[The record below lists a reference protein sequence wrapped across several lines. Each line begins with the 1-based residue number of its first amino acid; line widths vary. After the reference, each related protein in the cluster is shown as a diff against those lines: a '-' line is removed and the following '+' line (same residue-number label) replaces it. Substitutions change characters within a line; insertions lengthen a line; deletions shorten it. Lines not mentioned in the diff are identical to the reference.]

1 MLTSFIKILTMFI
14 HQVTSP
20 PSPHA
25 MNIDDFQPPS
35 HLLPNTPP
43 PQQQQTMARG
53 TKIYHPILNGKPAN
67 IALVCPCYP
76 WLISFLG
83 QPCDKDGNYLP
94 LNTPPPPHGTATNDD
109 WAPYEDEIQF
119 RTANLLYQ
127 RVEMSQSDIDD
138 LLELWALSLMK
149 HKDLGPFNSYK
160 HIYDT
165 IDSTCLGDAP
175 WRCFQAGLEEDLSED
190 APSWKQHT
198 YDVYYHDPDVVILNL
213 LDNPNFDGEYDT
225 TPYVELDAQGHQ
237 CWSDFMSANFPYQ
250 CCVGPQFLY

>member
-1 MLTSFIKILTMFI
+1 
-14 HQVTSP
+14 
-20 PSPHA
+20 
-25 MNIDDFQPPS
+25 
-35 HLLPNTPP
+35 
-43 PQQQQTMARG
+43 
-53 TKIYHPILNGKPAN
+53 
-67 IALVCPCYP
+67 
-76 WLISFLG
+76 
-83 QPCDKDGNYLP
+83 
-94 LNTPPPPHGTATNDD
+94 
-109 WAPYEDEIQF
+109 
-119 RTANLLYQ
+119 
-127 RVEMSQSDIDD
+127 MSQSNIDD

>member
-1 MLTSFIKILTMFI
+1 MVPGEGHQLLLLGADDVQPWWAFSAIIVPSLIFHCLVKLFISSKTTCCLQVTERKLGRGCLQRSHALNPAAQSSSTAKEDLHIMLTSFIKILTMFI

-35 HLLPNTPP
+35 HSLPNTPP
-43 PQQQQTMARG
+43 PQQQQTMAWG

-127 RVEMSQSDIDD
+127 CHNRTSMTFWSCG
-138 LLELWALSLMK
+138 
-149 HKDLGPFNSYK
+149 H
-160 HIYDT
+160 
-165 IDSTCLGDAP
+165 
-175 WRCFQAGLEEDLSED
+175 
-190 APSWKQHT
+190 
-198 YDVYYHDPDVVILNL
+198 YH
-213 LDNPNFDGEYDT
+213 
-225 TPYVELDAQGHQ
+225 
-237 CWSDFMSANFPYQ
+237 
-250 CCVGPQFLY
+250 